1 MHPFFDSYIFAAG
14 FTVWMMQTKFWEK
27 TKDCLPVLLQCRK
40 SLLSVMVS
48 KNVDYLKETAFSRS
62 TATPTP
68 ALLLSLDLFVP
79 FVVLVEHVRTI
90 VFRTKTRSQAC
101 HTSPIFGLTVFW
113 HHSSGA
119 EPLRIGPQR
128 PVHKNRSSV
137 DFETQ
142 FSFFQ
147 LFAMLHFWLV
157 AAAILGAGIAG
168 ISTDVPSHT
177 LFSLY
182 RMRIPRS
189 HTLNIQPN

>member
-1 MHPFFDSYIFAAG
+1 
-14 FTVWMMQTKFWEK
+14 MQENYMRVASFLWFLHFCCRLYS
-27 TKDCLPVLLQCRK
+27 KDDANKILRKKQKIVYLFCCNVKK

-68 ALLLSLDLFVP
+68 ALLLSSDLFVP
-79 FVVLVEHVRTI
+79 FVVLVELVRTI
-90 VFRTKTRSQAC
+90 VFRMKTRSQAC

-128 PVHKNRSSV
+128 PVQKNRSSV

-142 FSFFQ
+142 FSS
-147 LFAMLHFWLV
+147 V
-157 AAAILGAGIAG
+157 
-168 ISTDVPSHT
+168 
-177 LFSLY
+177 FSSCSPCF
-182 RMRIPRS
+182 IFDS
-189 HTLNIQPN
+189 